1 MKKRKIKAGYT
12 VKTKNHEMLRM
23 QELFVADGVRW
34 VRCTKVR
41 KTGAVKYN
49 GRKNN
54 YIDTEN
60 VYLTDTEW
68 LKLLKS
74 ESH

>member
-1 MKKRKIKAGYT
+1 MKKLKVKPGYT
-12 VKTKNHEMLRM
+12 VRTKNNKLLRF

-41 KTGAVKYN
+41 KTGYVKYN

-60 VYLTDTEW
+60 VYLTEKEW
-68 LKLLKS
+68 HKLLKT